1 MVNYCSYY
9 LYMNQEIKKAILGE
23 GIISGYLSI
32 FFSLLSLGAV
42 ICFLFPEYLTT
53 AEFRINYPINIFR
66 WMIFGGLVFSF
77 LFAFLSLLL
86 SKRAKFAF
94 IGMALS
100 VTAIILGGS
109 NIEVGS
115 FDQGAFSISLDWL
128 ILDIVALSLIF
139 IPLELFFPKRK
150 GQSKFHPEWRTDLIY
165 LFKAQLLIQYTAVAV
180 KMPAELFFSDLGMN
194 EVQDLVSDLPFI
206 AQLFLAMFVADLFQ
220 YFIHRLFHVNPF
232 MWRFHSIHHSIRYV
246 DWIAGSRLHLVD
258 ILITRS
264 FSYIPLYVLGFS
276 NDVFYVYVV
285 IVALQAVTAH
295 TNARIPFGFLK
306 YVFVTPQYH
315 HWHHSKAKET
325 HDKNFAIHFP
335 FIDKLFG
342 TYHLPSDEWP
352 EEMGLE
358 DESFPKGY
366 LKQQIY
372 PFFTDP
378 KSSTPTNQSLR

>member
-1 MVNYCSYY
+1 
-9 LYMNQEIKKAILGE
+9 MNQESKRTILGE
-23 GIISGYLSI
+23 GLISGYLSI

-53 AEFRINYPINIFR
+53 AEFRVNYPIDIFR

-94 IGMALS
+94 IGMS
-100 VTAIILGGS
+100 VSVIAIVLGGS
-109 NIEVGS
+109 NIEVES

-128 ILDIVALSLIF
+128 ILEILALSLIF
-139 IPLELFFPKRK
+139 IPLELFFPKRED
-150 GQSKFHPEWRTDLIY
+150 QSKFHPEWRTDLIY

-194 EVQDLVSDLPFI
+194 EVQDLVSGLPFI
-206 AQLFLAMFVADLFQ
+206 GQLFLAMFVADLFQ

-232 MWRFHSIHHSIRYV
+232 MWRFHSIHHSIQYV

-264 FSYIPLYVLGFS
+264 FSYIPLYILGFS

-285 IVALQAVTAH
+285 IVALQAVMAH
-295 TNARIPFGFLK
+295 TNVRIPFSFLK
-306 YVFVTPQYH
+306 YLFVTPQFH
-315 HWHHSKAKET
+315 HWHHSKDKET
-325 HDKNFAIHFP
+325 HNKNFAIHFP
-335 FIDKLFG
+335 FIDKIFG
-342 TYHLPSDEWP
+342 TYHLPVDEWP
-352 EEMGLE
+352 EAMGLE

-366 LKQQIY
+366 LRQQIY
-372 PFFTDP
+372 PFFNDP
-378 KSSTPTNQSLR
+378 KDSTPTNQSLR

>member
-1 MVNYCSYY
+1 
-9 LYMNQEIKKAILGE
+9 MNQESKKAILGE
-23 GIISGYLSI
+23 GLISGYLSI

-53 AEFRINYPINIFR
+53 AEFRINYPIGVFR

-94 IGMALS
+94 IGMS
-100 VTAIILGGS
+100 VSVIAIVLGGS
-109 NIEVGS
+109 NIELES

-128 ILDIVALSLIF
+128 ILEILALSLIF
-139 IPLELFFPKRK
+139 IPLELFFPKRED
-150 GQSKFHPEWRTDLIY
+150 QSKFHPEWRTDLIY

-194 EVQDLVSDLPFI
+194 EVQDLVSGLPFI
-206 AQLFLAMFVADLFQ
+206 GQLFLAMFVADLFQ

-232 MWRFHSIHHSIRYV
+232 MWRFHAVHHSIQYV

-264 FSYIPLYVLGFS
+264 FSYIPLFILGFS

-285 IVALQAVTAH
+285 IVALQAVMAH
-295 TNARIPFGFLK
+295 TNVRIPFSFLK
-306 YVFVTPQYH
+306 YLFVTPQFH

-335 FIDKLFG
+335 FIDKIFG
-342 TYHLPSDEWP
+342 TYHLPTEDWP

-366 LKQQIY
+366 LRQQIY
-372 PFFTDP
+372 PFFNDP
-378 KSSTPTNQSLR
+378 KNSTPTNQSLR

>member
-1 MVNYCSYY
+1 
-9 LYMNQEIKKAILGE
+9 MNQESKRTILGE
-23 GIISGYLSI
+23 GLISGYLSI

-53 AEFRINYPINIFR
+53 AEFRVNYPIDIFR

-77 LFAFLSLLL
+77 LLAFLSLLL

-94 IGMALS
+94 IGMS
-100 VTAIILGGS
+100 VSVIAIILGGS
-109 NIEVGS
+109 NIEVES

-128 ILDIVALSLIF
+128 ILEILALSLIF
-139 IPLELFFPKRK
+139 IPLELFFPKRED
-150 GQSKFHPEWRTDLIY
+150 QSKFHPEWRTDLIY

-194 EVQDLVSDLPFI
+194 EVQDLVSGLPFI
-206 AQLFLAMFVADLFQ
+206 GQLFLAMFVADLFQ

-232 MWRFHSIHHSIRYV
+232 MWRFHSIHHSIQYV

-264 FSYIPLYVLGFS
+264 FSYIPLFILGFS

-285 IVALQAVTAH
+285 IVALQAVMAH
-295 TNARIPFGFLK
+295 TNVRIPFSFLK
-306 YVFVTPQYH
+306 YLFVTPQFH
-315 HWHHSKAKET
+315 HWHHSKDKET

-335 FIDKLFG
+335 FIDKIFG
-342 TYHLPSDEWP
+342 TYHLPVDEWP
-352 EEMGLE
+352 EAMGLE

-366 LKQQIY
+366 LRQQIY
-372 PFFTDP
+372 PFFNDP
-378 KSSTPTNQSLR
+378 KDSTPTNQSLR